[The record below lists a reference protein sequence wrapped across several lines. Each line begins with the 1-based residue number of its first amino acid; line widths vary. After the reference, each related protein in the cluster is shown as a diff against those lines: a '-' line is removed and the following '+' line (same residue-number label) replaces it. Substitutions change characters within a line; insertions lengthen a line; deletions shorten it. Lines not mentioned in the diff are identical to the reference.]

1 MGGDD
6 RAGPCIESPADSL
19 YSFAMRSL
27 PMPDNEGVRVREAPR
42 CPLCRNFG
50 AILYSGLRDRY
61 WDAPGSWSLRRC
73 ATCGHL
79 WLDPQPEAGE
89 IGKLYTSYFSHGE
102 APRLPFVGD
111 GFWEKASRGVLEALG
126 YRGIAKGRAER
137 WIGVL
142 VRLVPPVWDECAQ
155 VVRSVRGPVRGEL
168 FDVGCGNGSYLEVMR
183 TLGWRVRGL
192 EPDPVAA
199 RIARGRGFDV
209 MERSI
214 EEADIPQESLE
225 VVTMDHVIE
234 HVIDPVRVLATA
246 RGWLRDGGQ
255 LTITTPNAESR
266 GHRKFRDVWF
276 HLDPPRHLHLFSLR
290 NLMAC
295 VERAGLRTVEFGTVG
310 SGHLVYDGSVS
321 VRTTG
326 RFRVGD
332 LTTVAS
338 RRDRAFRI
346 GESFLV
352 RVRPSVGEEIFLTCK
367 R

>member
-1 MGGDD
+1 M
-6 RAGPCIESPADSL
+6 E
-19 YSFAMRSL
+19 
-27 PMPDNEGVRVREAPR
+27 
-42 CPLCRNFG
+42 
-50 AILYSGLRDRY
+50 
-61 WDAPGSWSLRRC
+61 
-73 ATCGHL
+73 
-79 WLDPQPEAGE
+79 
-89 IGKLYTSYFSHGE
+89 
-102 APRLPFVGD
+102 
-111 GFWEKASRGVLEALG
+111 
-126 YRGIAKGRAER
+126 AKGRAVVTGASR
-137 WIGVL
+137 GIGRAV
-142 VRLVPPVWDECAQ
+142 AI
-155 VVRSVRGPVRGEL
+155 EL
-168 FDVGCGNGSYLEVMR
+168 AC
-183 TLGWRVRGL
+183 
-192 EPDPVAA
+192 
-199 RIARGRGFDV
+199 RGFDV

-246 RGWLRDGGQ
+246 RGWLRDSGQ

-266 GHRKFRDVWF
+266 GHRKFRDAWF

-352 RVRPSVGEEIFLTCK
+352 RVRPAVGEEIFLTCK

>member
-102 APRLPFVGD
+102 TPRLPFVGD

-214 EEADIPQESLE
+214 EEADIPQESLG